1 MKPEF
6 STHHFVGAQGLQLA
20 ADVGGDPANP
30 PVILLHGGGQTRHS
44 WGTAMRELVAQGFH
58 VINLDA
64 RGHGD
69 SGWSPDADYELTTLA
84 DDLHAVIATLPA
96 PPALVG
102 ASMGGATALYAV
114 GNRAEPIARALV
126 LVDIVPRIEREG
138 ADKIGAFM
146 RANPEGFATLED
158 AADAVAAYYPHR
170 PRPKDPGGLMK
181 NLRRRDD
188 GRLHWH
194 WDPRLFGA
202 PRKDKPPEPPRFTDQ
217 LLDACSGV
225 AIPALLVRGLSSDI
239 VSDAGIAEFKRHL
252 PQLEV
257 FDVAG
262 AGHMVAGDRNDAFN
276 QGVVS
281 FLRRT
286 ALRTS

>member
-6 STHHFVGAQGLQLA
+6 ETRRYVGSQGLQLA
-20 ADVGGDPANP
+20 ADVGGDPSRPA
-30 PVILLHGGGQTRHS
+30 VVLMHGGGQTRHS

-58 VINLDA
+58 VVNLDA
-64 RGHGD
+64 RGHSD
-69 SGWSPDADYELTTLA
+69 SDWSPASDYELATLA
-84 DDLHAVIATLPA
+84 ADLKAVISTLRS

-114 GNRAEPIARALV
+114 GNTPEPIARALV
-126 LVDIVPRIEREG
+126 MVDIVPRVEQAG
-138 ADKIGAFM
+138 GDKIGAFM

-158 AADAVAAYYPHR
+158 AADAVAIYYPHR

-181 NLRRRDD
+181 NLRLRND

-194 WDPRLFGA
+194 WDPQLFA
-202 PRKDKPPEPPRFTDQ
+202 RPRQDKPPEPPRFTEQ
-217 LLDACSGV
+217 LLDACPGV
-225 AIPALLVRGLSSDI
+225 HIPTLLVRGLNSDI
-239 VSDAGIAEFKRHL
+239 VGDAGVAEFKRAL

-276 QGVVS
+276 HGVVG
-281 FLRRT
+281 FLRRH
-286 ALRTS
+286 LPG